1 MSMISQCTKQKTDNG
16 VLYVEI
22 DLDCMVKSMNV
33 PIKDVK
39 YRLNGGM
46 LTIEVVPDVESILNT
61 VLNR

>member
-1 MSMISQCTKQKTDNG
+1 
-16 VLYVEI
+16 
-22 DLDCMVKSMNV
+22 MNV